1 MCSQEATL
9 PGHTHLPLFQCEH
22 HGIISYHA
30 SSVFCEQRWRH
41 IATFMIT
48 NKVINFN
55 VSTTYFLCV
64 ICRRVE
70 MSLLLSD
77 ESIYNTILVSGSES
91 SHSRVILKVMAALDT
106 ISFTSRPEALL
117 NIAK

>member
-1 MCSQEATL
+1 MCSQEATW
-9 PGHTHLPLFQCEH
+9 PGHTHLPAFQCEH

-30 SSVFCEQRWRH
+30 MSVFCEQWWRH

-48 NKVINFN
+48 NKVIKVIKVINVN

-77 ESIYNTILVSGSES
+77 ESISLIYYYILILLFWFLVLSL
-91 SHSRVILKVMAALDT
+91 VIHG
-106 ISFTSRPEALL
+106 
-117 NIAK
+117 